1 MAEIRKRLAAELFND
16 HAQAYQERFMDVG
29 PYHASLDVLCS
40 AIVAGNA
47 EVLEL
52 ACGPGNI
59 TKYMLSKRPEL
70 RTLATDLAPN
80 MLALAKA
87 NNPQASFQL
96 LDCRAILSL
105 GRSFDAI
112 VCGFC
117 LPYLDPGEATQL
129 IKDSAAVLRE
139 QGVLYLST
147 MEDDPA
153 KSGWRSSSSNPDEQV
168 YMRYYEAD
176 FLTTALEAHG
186 FAISHLGR
194 TQTSAADGTVFNDLM
209 IVARKA

>member
-1 MAEIRKRLAAELFND
+1 MVHVKKLLAVDLFNT
-16 HAQAYQERFMDVG
+16 HAKAYQERFMDVA
-29 PYHASLDVLCS
+29 PYHASFDALCS
-40 AIVAGNA
+40 GIAPGPA

-70 RTLATDLAPN
+70 RILATDLAPN
-80 MLALAKA
+80 MLALAEA
-87 NNPQASFQL
+87 NNPQVSVQL
-96 LDCRAILSL
+96 LDCRKLVSL

-117 LPYLDPGEATQL
+117 LPYLTPEETKQL
-129 IKDSAAVLRE
+129 IKDAASVLRKN
-139 QGVLYLST
+139 GVLYLST

-153 KSGWRSSSSNPDEQV
+153 KSGWRASSSNPSEQV
-168 YMRYYEAD
+168 FMHYYQAD
-176 FLTTALEAHG
+176 FLTDTLRAHG
-186 FAISHLGR
+186 FTALHLSR
-194 TQTSAADGTVFNDLM
+194 TQTSATDGTVFNDLM